1 MIMLMKVM
9 MMTMMLMYFMSTTSP
24 KCRCHFKELTTSSL
38 GIHVLTAS
46 LTLDNLAVRHILK
59 AYLIFLKS
67 PPHQCG
73 KVII

>member
-1 MIMLMKVM
+1 
-9 MMTMMLMYFMSTTSP
+9 MSRIPAESAQNNEDTFVIQLNIIFKEFTTSW
-24 KCRCHFKELTTSSL
+24 L

-59 AYLIFLKS
+59 AFLIFLKS